1 MYSLHFPA
9 EWILTLP
16 SAISRPHLLVLVL
29 IVRRNNVLIFDRLGD
44 RLVVVFVIS
53 LLFVCFLLPVLLSAS
68 RGVSSANSSANSSAV
83 ITEL

>member
-1 MYSLHFPA
+1 M
-9 EWILTLP
+9 P